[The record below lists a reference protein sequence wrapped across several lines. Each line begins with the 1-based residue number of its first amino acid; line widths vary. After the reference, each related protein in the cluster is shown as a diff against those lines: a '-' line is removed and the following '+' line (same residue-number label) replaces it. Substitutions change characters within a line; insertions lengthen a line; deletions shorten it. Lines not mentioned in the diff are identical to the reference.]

1 MTTPISAH
9 EVEIASRPNTREPE
23 NVVTLSNDELDALT
37 DEQLIDLVS
46 DYFGINPYETEGWQP
61 VTRER
66 VLKGLRSLAS

>member
-1 MTTPISAH
+1 M
-9 EVEIASRPNTREPE
+9 
-23 NVVTLSNDELDALT
+23 VTLSNDELDALT

-66 VLKGLRSLAS
+66 VLKGLCSLAS

>member
-1 MTTPISAH
+1 MATPISSH